1 MTDASS
7 RSEDQIQETRI
18 QLAAASFQVSDD
30 AGNSEQSKLREEL
43 KAACTHLRAILEK
56 RRLGNQRA
64 YLRELWRTYY
74 TASSDAK
81 RHRTEAHPEG
91 QILDLDTATASDIS
105 HLKMMS
111 DHEKQAT
118 DAYHAILEIMRADR
132 ATIAEIE
139 EASRKILSLADGTPY
154 RELYTDM
161 AQVMLERTQR
171 DREHMES
178 FLRVLS
184 SSTG

>member
-7 RSEDQIQETRI
+7 TSEDQTQQTHI
-18 QLAAASFQVSDD
+18 QLAAASFQVSED

-43 KAACTHLRAILEK
+43 KAACTHLRAILKK
-56 RRLGNQRA
+56 RRLGNQKA

-81 RHRTEAHPEG
+81 RHRTEAHAEG

-105 HLKMMS
+105 HLEMMG

-139 EASRKILSLADGTPY
+139 EASRKILSLVDGTPY
-154 RELYTDM
+154 RELFTDM